1 MLKEEKK
8 RGGGQRKERRP
19 KQRTNE
25 KTRFGLAP
33 AFPAFYHWQ
42 QVRRK
47 RRGEKT
53 LEQAQIAK
61 NANLSRTCFSL
72 RPRIVAKKSMF
83 CVFSSKRSEK
93 RKEDTG
99 FGKTHSAGCQVLHIT
114 SEADALTSRA
124 GDGKVKR
131 TYNKQRVKLPRSA
144 QAVRTSRNWSGQDVV
159 FWWRWWWLTSNRGAC
174 GVSPHRTW
182 KCRSFPLPTFVCS
195 HIRKKINEEEKWKR
209 ERKKPAKGNP
219 LILKLSQPT
228 LKSER
233 K

>member
-8 RGGGQRKERRP
+8 GGRAKQRKKAKTR
-19 KQRTNE
+19 KNE

-53 LEQAQIAK
+53 LEQAQIA
-61 NANLSRTCFSL
+61 NLSRTCFSL
-72 RPRIVAKKSMF
+72 CPRIVAKKSMF

-99 FGKTHSAGCQVLHIT
+99 LGKTHSAGCQVLHIT

-144 QAVRTSRNWSGQDVV
+144 QAVRTSRN
-159 FWWRWWWLTSNRGAC
+159 
-174 GVSPHRTW
+174 
-182 KCRSFPLPTFVCS
+182 
-195 HIRKKINEEEKWKR
+195 
-209 ERKKPAKGNP
+209 
-219 LILKLSQPT
+219 
-228 LKSER
+228 
-233 K
+233 